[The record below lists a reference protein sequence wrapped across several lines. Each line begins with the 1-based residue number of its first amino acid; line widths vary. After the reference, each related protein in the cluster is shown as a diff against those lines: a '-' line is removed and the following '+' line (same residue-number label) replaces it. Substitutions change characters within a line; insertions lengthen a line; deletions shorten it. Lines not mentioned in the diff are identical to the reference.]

1 MDFNLIISELNQAS
15 TFELFRLKAAIDN
28 FLDDPARLAAIKR
41 ALHPGMEISYFDQ
54 RENRL
59 IPARLQKIHKTRAE
73 VEDLGG
79 GKCWT
84 IPLYMINIEGT
95 NTEIAPQRNG
105 VDRLSLQTGDPVGFT
120 GRDGEELFGVII
132 KLNPKRAK
140 IRSGNTVWAVPYSML
155 FTVIDGEVGP
165 DQLNLKVF

>member
-1 MDFNLIISELNQAS
+1 MDFNLILSELNQAS

-73 VEDLGG
+73 VEDLGS

-84 IPLYMINIEGT
+84 IPLYMINVEAQTPRLHHSGMAST
-95 NTEIAPQRNG
+95 GYHCKLEIRW
-105 VDRLSLQTGDPVGFT
+105 DSPVGMEKSCSVSSSNST
-120 GRDGEELFGVII
+120 QNEPKSVQGTQSGPCLTPCCLPLSMGRWGLI
-132 KLNPKRAK
+132 
-140 IRSGNTVWAVPYSML
+140 S
-155 FTVIDGEVGP
+155 
-165 DQLNLKVF
+165 